1 MTEIFSSIIVSFW
14 VSIHS
19 IDWSYDFFGVK
30 EIEFKNQSSRR
41 FKGTAATYHLSKIS
55 TSEDC
60 RLLFITCIALL
71 LLFSTLMGACE
82 QKLHSMVNH
91 TTHLLAAHQVR
102 LKKKKRRVV
111 DSSCHQTTSGAPDSC
126 CCQFEDSTLSSLP
139 FFLLFFGKLLPG
151 LERVDRG

>member
-102 LKKKKRRVV
+102 LKKKKEELWIPAAIRQHLEPQILVAVNLKIPRF
-111 DSSCHQTTSGAPDSC
+111 HL
-126 CCQFEDSTLSSLP
+126 FLSFFYSLEN
-139 FFLLFFGKLLPG
+139 FFLGWR
-151 LERVDRG
+151 E